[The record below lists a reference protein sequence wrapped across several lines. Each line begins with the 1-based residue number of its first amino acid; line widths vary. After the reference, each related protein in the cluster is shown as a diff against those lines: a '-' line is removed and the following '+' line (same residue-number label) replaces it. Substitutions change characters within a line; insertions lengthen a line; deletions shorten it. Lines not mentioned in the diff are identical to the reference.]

1 MELTVSALMFA
12 KIIASVGAV
21 GIYAAICLWPVND
34 KPTSKGQVITWLVLS
49 ALGLALIWG
58 GIKINFV

>member
-1 MELTVSALMFA
+1 MEFTVSAVLFV
-12 KIIASVGAV
+12 KFVASVFAV
-21 GIYAAICLWPVND
+21 GISAAICLWPVND